1 MHNPLD
7 DNRTG
12 GDEPSP
18 ERAAELAA
26 HLMRVLDRTHAAFE
40 AALADRDFRSP
51 AARAARHY
59 ARRTRSA
66 LN

>member
-1 MHNPLD
+1 MHDPLEGD
-7 DNRTG
+7 RTG
-12 GDEPSP
+12 REELSP
-18 ERAAELAA
+18 QRAAELSA

-40 AALADRDFRSP
+40 AAVADRDSRSP

-59 ARRTRSA
+59 ARRTRWA